1 MNSAQWLRYVLLRDI
16 SASQSIGWLC
26 FIPRF
31 NMTGLNPVS
40 ADTLLPFDPTLRITK
55 KKSYLLTG
63 SSVCYLAAKFSNLNY
78 NNDYSAYDVIFCSLS
93 HVFLGVTRKHH
104 HADGSLSTLMWG
116 CCYESLLLSAFFLDT
131 EAYPLQCQTKNEQS
145 LRLCIMIK
153 FTYFIFYD
161 AQLSEGKD
169 GTVSRLNHR
178 QSGEHACA
186 SH

>member
-16 SASQSIGWLC
+16 SASQSIRGLY

-31 NMTGLNPVS
+31 NMTGLNPLS
-40 ADTLLPFDPTLRITK
+40 ADTLLSFNSTLRITK
-55 KKSYLLTG
+55 TKSYLLTG

-78 NNDYSAYDVIFCSLS
+78 NNDYSAYDVIFCSLL

-104 HADGSLSTLMWG
+104 HADGSLSPLIWG

-131 EAYPLQCQTKNEQS
+131 EAHPSQCQTKNEQS
-145 LRLCIMIK
+145 LELCIMIK
-153 FTYFIFYD
+153 FAYFIFYY
-161 AQLSEGKD
+161 AQLSEGEG
-169 GTVSRLNHR
+169 GTVSRLNYR